1 VKDIDKFEMILQAD
15 EYEIESQVYLTAR
28 PDDPKQML
36 FLHKISDIK
45 CVPFCL
51 DGRKKEKPKIY
62 PNFSKA

>member
-15 EYEIESQVYLTAR
+15 EYELESQVYLTAS
-28 PDDPKQML
+28 PDDPKQMR

-45 CVPFCL
+45 YVPFCL

-62 PNFSKA
+62 QNFSNA